1 MNGAGNQPSARGKL
15 REPMV
20 YHRELEPVEWFTCL
34 NISRC
39 LVCQEIFQRVGKF
52 MLIGVD

>member
-34 NISRC
+34 YISRC